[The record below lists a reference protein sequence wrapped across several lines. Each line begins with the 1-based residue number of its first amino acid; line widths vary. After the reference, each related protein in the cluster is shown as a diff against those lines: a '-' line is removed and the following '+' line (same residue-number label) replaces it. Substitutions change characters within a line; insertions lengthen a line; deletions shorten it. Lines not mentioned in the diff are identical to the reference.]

1 MGKIALEKVM
11 KELKLVKN
19 IAVKS
24 KYWQIGNT
32 IACVS

>member
-24 KYWQIGNT
+24 KYWQ
-32 IACVS
+32 SW